1 MATDNNKQPPS
12 ARDIFSNITVKQ
24 SMSSL
29 NESPEVDQ
37 REQILN
43 FTEMQRQLSR
53 ETREQAAQL
62 SQTYQQIHNQRESI
76 SQTRMRKPSEV
87 MVSKMQQNEEQLF
100 IEE

>member
-29 NESPEVDQ
+29 NDSPEIDQ

-43 FTEMQRQLSR
+43 FAEMQR
-53 ETREQAAQL
+53 
-62 SQTYQQIHNQRESI
+62 
-76 SQTRMRKPSEV
+76 
-87 MVSKMQQNEEQLF
+87 
-100 IEE
+100 